1 MSHNNVRG
9 AWDIFIK
16 DEQKYIILYFKNETE
31 GEVAVC
37 AKWNHDE
44 GIPSVYKN
52 VRGIKHVDLEI
63 RVGLIENV
71 VFNWC

>member
-1 MSHNNVRG
+1 MSMNVKS

-16 DEQKYIILYFKNETE
+16 DEQKYIILYFKEE
-31 GEVAVC
+31 KELEVACC

-44 GIPSVYKN
+44 SISSVYKN

-63 RVGLIENV
+63 PVALIENV
-71 VFNWC
+71 IFNWL